1 MAEIVHPTPETEDK
15 SLTAGELQNIH
26 SAYRLNGKNYLKW
39 SQLIRTILK
48 GKGKGSHLTNNAP
61 DEKDAKFKS
70 WDEEDSMIMAWL
82 WNSMILEISDTCMF
96 LKSAKEIWEAVEQ
109 TYSKAK
115 DAAQIYEV
123 RIQILGKEKV
133 PGLNEVIAIVR
144 SEESRR
150 ELMLETPTT
159 ENSAMIAEGGTTM
172 VANQKKNR
180 EEDEPLMLP
189 NMALGP
195 EIGTTSTAVPERRP
209 DSDSAEQA
217 PNSVAGPA
225 PKPVTNGGKFGKIW
239 YIQGKNRPFQI
250 LSMSK
255 NLTHHHY
262 MSTEL
267 LYKKDD
273 PATYDSHLIAALGI
287 NWAHAVTI
295 RLVLEAKS
303 GQRFIKLAKSPISP
317 PLAFPFN
324 ITSSGIILLDD
335 NGIEIKGPEINTIH
349 YQGLSLSYFS
359 DRSTE

>member
-82 WNSMILEISDTCMF
+82 WNSMIPEISDTCMF

-123 RIQILGKEKV
+123 KVKTMGAKQGNKSITGYANQLKSLWMELDHYRVIKTRCSEDSAILKEYIEQDRVYDFLVGLNPEYDQVRIQILGKEKV

-144 SEESRR
+144 SEERRR

-159 ENSAMIAEGGTTM
+159 ENSAMIVEGGTAM

-180 EEDEPLMLP
+180 FHNMEKKQEEVWCTYCNKGEVL
-189 NMALGP
+189 
-195 EIGTTSTAVPERRP
+195 EITWKTPKQGMEAERR
-209 DSDSAEQA
+209 S
-217 PNSVAGPA
+217 
-225 PKPVTNGGKFGKIW
+225 
-239 YIQGKNRPFQI
+239 
-250 LSMSK
+250 SK
-255 NLTHHHY
+255 RRGARASTHC
-262 MSTEL
+262 
-267 LYKKDD
+267 
-273 PATYDSHLIAALGI
+273 
-287 NWAHAVTI
+287 
-295 RLVLEAKS
+295 
-303 GQRFIKLAKSPISP
+303 
-317 PLAFPFN
+317 
-324 ITSSGIILLDD
+324 
-335 NGIEIKGPEINTIH
+335 
-349 YQGLSLSYFS
+349 
-359 DRSTE
+359 